1 MDIQEKI
8 KLYRQKYYAENKQS
22 LLEKKKNNLGRCECC
37 NKQIRMDNI
46 NKHEKTKKHQLNKQ
60 IKDLKDLLV

>member
-1 MDIQEKI
+1 MDSQEKM
-8 KLYRQKYYAENKQS
+8 KLYRQKYYAENKQL

-37 NKQIRMDNI
+37 DKQIRMDNI
-46 NKHEKTKKHQLNKQ
+46 NKHEKTKGHQLKKQ